1 MGVPGILDPNDLHQM
16 VADDAVDTVLVCF
29 PDMQGR
35 LMGKRVTGRYFCDT
49 VLEATIEVCDYLLAV
64 DVDMAPLP
72 GYAFASWDTGYGDM
86 SAVPDLATL
95 RLVPWIPKTALV
107 LCDLVAEGGTEPVEV
122 SPRQILR
129 RQLARAAE
137 RGLTV
142 KIGAELEFFLFK
154 DTYAEAHAADYKG
167 LSPHSDWIEDYHILQ
182 TTRDEYLI
190 RQIRNG
196 MDAAGVP
203 VEFSKGEAGHGQ
215 HEINLVYAEALEMAD
230 RHVVYKNGAKEIAAA
245 NDRSLTFMAKW
256 SMDDV
261 GSSCHI
267 HSSVWADDGA
277 TSLAVADGDDP
288 KALSPTVRHWLGGL
302 LAASRELTWLF
313 APNVN
318 SYKRFQPDSWAPTA
332 IAWGDDN
339 RTCGLRIVGHGE
351 HRRVESRIP
360 GADVNPYLAYAGVIA
375 AGLHGLEHEIDPGP
389 AFDGNAYEATDV
401 ARIPSTLV
409 EAVDLF
415 DGSSIARAAFG
426 DDVHHH
432 LLNTARQEW
441 LAYNRAVT
449 DWELRRGFER
459 L

>member
-1 MGVPGILDPNDLHQM
+1 MPVPGIIS
-16 VADDAVDTVLVCF
+16 ADHLRALVEAGDVDTVLVCF

-35 LMGKRVTGRYFCDT
+35 LMGKRVTGRYFCDS
-49 VLEATIEVCDYLLAV
+49 VLHGTIEACDYLLAV
-64 DVDMAPLP
+64 DVDMTPLP
-72 GYAFASWDTGYGDM
+72 GYTFANWDTGYGDM

-107 LCDLVAEGGTEPVEV
+107 LCDLTVEGGTDPIEV
-122 SPRQILR
+122 SPRQVLR

-154 DTYAEAHAADYKG
+154 DSYEEAREKEYRG
-167 LSPHSDWIEDYHILQ
+167 LRPHSDWIEDYHILQ

-196 MDAAGVP
+196 MDGAGVP
-203 VEFSKGEAGHGQ
+203 VEFSKGEAGFGQ

-230 RHVVYKNGAKEIAAA
+230 RHAVYKNGAKEIAAA
-245 NDRSLTFMAKW
+245 NERALTFMAKW

-267 HSSVWADDGA
+267 HSSVWADEGE
-277 TSLAVADGDDP
+277 TSLARVDGDP
-288 KALSPTVRHWLGGL
+288 RALSPTVRHWLGGL
-302 LAASRELTWLF
+302 LAASRELTLLF

-339 RTCGLRIVGHGE
+339 RTCGLRVVGHGA

-360 GADVNPYLAYAGVIA
+360 GADVNPYLAYAGIVA
-375 AGLHGLEHEIDPGP
+375 AGLHGLENEIDPGP
-389 AFDGNAYEATDV
+389 AFAGNAYEATDV

-409 EAVDLF
+409 EAIDLWE
-415 DGSSIARAAFG
+415 GSEIARAAFG

-432 LLNTARQEW
+432 VLNTARQEW
-441 LAYNRAVT
+441 LACNRAVT

>member
-1 MGVPGILDPNDLHQM
+1 MAAHGIITADDLRQQ
-16 VADDAVDTVLVCF
+16 VASDAVDTVLVCF

-35 LMGKRVTGRYFCDT
+35 LMGKRVTGRYFVDT
-49 VLEATIEVCDYLLAV
+49 VLEGTIEACDYLLAV
-64 DVDMAPLP
+64 DVDMTPLP
-72 GYAFASWDTGYGDM
+72 GYTFASWDTGYGDM
-86 SAVPDLATL
+86 SLVPDLATL
-95 RLVPWIPKTALV
+95 RRVPWIPKTALV
-107 LCDLVAEGGTEPVEV
+107 LCDLVEEGGTAPIEV

-129 RQLARAAE
+129 RQLARAAA

-154 DTYAEAHAADYKG
+154 DTYAEAKAAGYKG
-167 LSPHSDWIEDYHILQ
+167 LTPHSDWIEDYHILQ
-182 TTRDEYLI
+182 TTRDEHII

-203 VEFSKGEAGHGQ
+203 VEFSKGEAGYGQ

-230 RHVVYKNGAKEIAAA
+230 RHAIYKNGAKEIAAA
-245 NDRSLTFMAKW
+245 NDVAITFMAKW

-267 HSSVWADDGA
+267 HSSVWADEGHR
-277 TSLAVADGDDP
+277 SLALTDSGDP
-288 KALSPTVRHWLGGL
+288 KELSATVRSWLGGL
-302 LAASRELTWLF
+302 VAASRELSWLF

-318 SYKRFQPDSWAPTA
+318 SYKRFMPDSWAPTA

-339 RTCGLRIVGHGE
+339 RTCGLRIVGHGA

-360 GADVNPYLAYAGVIA
+360 GADVNPYLAYAGIVA
-375 AGLHGLEHEIDPGP
+375 AGLHGIENEIDPGP
-389 AFDGNAYEATDV
+389 AFEGNAYEAPDV
-401 ARIPSTLV
+401 ERIPSTLV
-409 EAVDLF
+409 EAIDLF
-415 DGSSIARAAFG
+415 EGSTIAREAFG

-441 LAYNRAVT
+441 LAANRTVT
-449 DWELRRGFER
+449 DWELMRGFER

>member
-1 MGVPGILDPNDLHQM
+1 MAEAPGIITTAALHQM
-16 VADDAVDTVLVCF
+16 VVDDAVDTVLVCF
-29 PDMQGR
+29 PDLQGR
-35 LMGKRVTGRYFCDT
+35 LMGKRVTGRYFCDN
-49 VLEATIEVCDYLLAV
+49 VLEGTIEVCDYLLAV
-64 DVDMAPLP
+64 DVDMTPQP
-72 GYAFASWDTGYGDM
+72 GYTFASWDTGYGDM

-107 LCDLVAEGGTEPVEV
+107 ICDLVAEGGTEPVEV

-129 RQLARAAE
+129 RQLARAAAH
-137 RGLTV
+137 GLTV
-142 KIGAELEFFLFK
+142 NIGAELEFFLFR
-154 DTYAEAHAADYKG
+154 DTFEEARAAGYKG
-167 LSPHSDWIEDYHILQ
+167 LRPHSDWIEDYHILQ

-230 RHVVYKNGAKEIAAA
+230 RHAIYKNGAKEIAAA

-267 HSSVWADDGA
+267 HSSVWADGGA
-277 TSLAVADGDDP
+277 TSLAEVEGDAR
-288 KALSPTVRHWLGGL
+288 ALSPTVRSWLGGL
-302 LAASRELTWLF
+302 VAASRELTWLF
-313 APNVN
+313 APTVN

-339 RTCGLRIVGHGE
+339 RTCGLRVVGHGA

-375 AGLHGLEHEIDPGP
+375 AGLHGIENELDPGP
-389 AFDGNAYEATDV
+389 AFEGNAYEATDV
-401 ARIPSTLV
+401 PRIPSTLV
-409 EAVDLF
+409 EAIDLF
-415 DGSSIARAAFG
+415 DASAIARAAFG
-426 DDVHHH
+426 AEVHHH

-441 LAYNRAVT
+441 LASNRTVT
-449 DWELRRGFER
+449 DWELVRGFER

>member
-1 MGVPGILDPNDLHQM
+1 MAVPGILEPAALRQL
-16 VADDAVDTVLVCF
+16 VADGAVDTVLVCF
-29 PDMQGR
+29 TDMQGR
-35 LMGKRVTGRYFCDT
+35 LMGKRVVGHYFCEN
-49 VLEATIEVCDYLLAV
+49 VLEGTIEACDYLLAV
-64 DVDMAPLP
+64 DVDMNPLP
-72 GYAFASWDTGYGDM
+72 GYTFANWDTGYGDM

-95 RLVPWIPKTALV
+95 RLVPWIPRTALV
-107 LCDLVAEGGTEPVEV
+107 MCDLMVEGTRDPIAV

-129 RQLARAAE
+129 HQLARAAE

-154 DTYAEAHAADYKG
+154 DTYEEAAAAGYKG
-167 LSPHSDWIEDYHILQ
+167 LTPHSNWIEDYHILQ
-182 TTRDEYLI
+182 TTRDEYVIRDI
-190 RQIRNG
+190 RQG

-203 VEFSKGEAGHGQ
+203 VEFSKGEAGRGQ

-230 RHVVYKNGAKEIAAA
+230 RHAIYKNGTKEIAA
-245 NDRSLTFMAKW
+245 NHDRSVTFMAKW

-267 HSSVWADDGA
+267 HSSVWADGGE
-277 TSLAVADGDDP
+277 TSLAEVEGDP
-288 KALSPTVRHWLGGL
+288 RALSPTVRHWLGGL

-313 APNVN
+313 APTVN

-339 RTCGLRIVGHGE
+339 RTCGLRIVGHGA

-375 AGLHGLEHEIDPGP
+375 AGLHGLENELDPGP
-389 AFDGNAYEATDV
+389 AFAGNAYEATDV
-401 ARIPSTLV
+401 ERIPSTLV
-409 EAVDLF
+409 EAIGLF
-415 DGSSIARAAFG
+415 EGSAVARDAFG
-426 DDVHHH
+426 PDVHHH

-441 LAYNRAVT
+441 LAANRTVT
-449 DWELRRGFER
+449 DWELVRGFER